1 MAPSNFTRNPNLFRE
16 LARSNGVRDCL
27 KDRAD
32 KGAMVARATVRSYG
46 GPTWRRGVTRIGE
59 YASMVFSELE
69 LTPSGWRSKFGSD
82 APWTVQV
89 EYGTGKIK
97 RKRRRVRNVSLLKRS
112 NRVSLVKGARSRRG
126 SGPPPSYHY
135 VTTSR
140 RTRPQKGFSP
150 KQRVLFKSLR
160 ALRGL

>member
-1 MAPSNFTRNPNLFRE
+1 MAATPGGGTFVRNPALFRE
-16 LARSNGVRDCL
+16 LAASDGVRDFL

-46 GPTWRRGVTRIGE
+46 GPTWRRGVTRMGE
-59 YASMVFSELE
+59 YASMVFSETV

-97 RKRRRVRNVSLLKRS
+97 RKRRRVRNVSLLKR
-112 NRVSLVKGARSRRG
+112 RVSLVKGARSRG
-126 SGPPPSYHY
+126 APAGYHY

>member
-1 MAPSNFTRNPNLFRE
+1 MPQAFVRNPALFRE
-16 LARSNGVRDCL
+16 LASSPGVRDFL

-32 KGAMVARATVRSYG
+32 LGAGLARATVRSYG
-46 GPTWRRGVTRIGE
+46 GPTWRRGVARVGE
-59 YASMVFSELE
+59 YASMVFSDVV

-97 RKRRRVRNVSLLKRS
+97 RSRRRVRNVSLAKR
-112 NRVSLVKGARSRRG
+112 RVSLVKGARSR
-126 SGPPPSYHY
+126 GPAAGFHY

-140 RTRPQKGFSP
+140 RTRPQKGWSP